1 MNIAID
7 GPAGA
12 GKSTIAKILAN
23 KMKILYLDTGAM
35 YRGVAYYIIK
45 KGINPED
52 REKVEIVLDEISMD
66 IKYHDNIQS
75 VWVNGENISPF
86 IRENYISMAA
96 STVSKYPKVRL
107 KLVEIQREIAKKSDC
122 VLDGRDIGTF
132 VLPKAE
138 YKIFLTASPEVRANR
153 RYLELIDR
161 GQKQP
166 YNQILEEIVTRDYQ
180 DTHRDFAPLKQAEDA
195 ILLDTSDLSIEEV
208 ARSIENICK
217 FWFQEK

>member
-107 KLVEIQREIAKKSDC
+107 KLVEIQREIAEKSDC

-217 FWFQEK
+217 F